1 MTSITSYFNRLL
13 FGTAATSAV
22 APALPNMSE
31 SEQFQQILRN
41 RGVPFHVKQT
51 GAGDC
56 VMVHP
61 EGDISF
67 EYSCIFG
74 EEALVTG
81 IIEVMICRP
90 ANIDVEPI
98 LELISDQ
105 MWVYDQ
111 SGIVRSNDLQQ
122 AVDWMVQI
130 AILSNVK

>member
-1 MTSITSYFNRLL
+1 MFSYFNRIL

-22 APALPNMSE
+22 APPPPTE

-41 RGVPFHVKQT
+41 SGVPFHVKQT

-67 EYSCIFG
+67 EFSCIFG
-74 EEALVTG
+74 EGVVDA

-90 ANIDVEPI
+90 VDIDVEPFTGMI
-98 LELISDQ
+98 GDQ

-111 SGIVRSNDLQQ
+111 SGIVRSDDLQQ
-122 AVDWMVQI
+122 VVDWMVQM
-130 AILSNVK
+130 ANFENE